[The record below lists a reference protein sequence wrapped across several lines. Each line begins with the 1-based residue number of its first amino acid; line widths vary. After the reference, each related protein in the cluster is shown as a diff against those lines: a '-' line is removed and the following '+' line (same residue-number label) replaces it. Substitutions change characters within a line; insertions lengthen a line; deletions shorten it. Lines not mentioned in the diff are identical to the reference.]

1 MQSAQRKNK
10 ELRLNSAIS
19 ANSAVK
25 LSVFDGEVVF
35 EGPNLSALGKIGYK
49 GHFVA
54 CWKCFKKN
62 STGAAKFE
70 IISWNFVFDIGR
82 ISNRHGR
89 KS

>member
-35 EGPNLSALGKIGYK
+35 EGPNLSALGKSGYE

-54 CWKCFKKN
+54 RRKC
-62 STGAAKFE
+62 
-70 IISWNFVFDIGR
+70 
-82 ISNRHGR
+82 
-89 KS
+89 